1 MKGLTT
7 HRNYPQ
13 ASAVR
18 RIKGYLSQKK
28 LPWIPLFTW
37 LAEGSVA
44 PWLKN
49 TPADGH
55 NLYCAALTR
64 AGSSVAKLRCGTAR
78 NGEGHSRDSTRQ
90 LFGLTQ
96 IY

>member
-7 HRNYPQ
+7 QRNYPQ
-13 ASAVR
+13 TPR
-18 RIKGYLSQKK
+18 RRPNPGHLSQKK
-28 LPWIPLFTW
+28 LLWIPLFTC

-55 NLYCAALTR
+55 NCYCAALTR
-64 AGSSVAKLRCGTAR
+64 AGSSLAKFRCGTAR